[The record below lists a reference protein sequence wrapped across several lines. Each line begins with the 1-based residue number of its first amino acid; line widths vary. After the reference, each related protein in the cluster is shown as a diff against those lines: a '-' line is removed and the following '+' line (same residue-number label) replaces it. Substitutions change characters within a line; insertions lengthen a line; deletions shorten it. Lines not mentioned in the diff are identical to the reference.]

1 MRLLV
6 DTVTFLRVAL
16 RQGEVSARAKE
27 LLRDPDNECYL
38 SAVSAWEITVK
49 HALGKLELTERPEQF
64 VPQHRE
70 KLAAEELP
78 LDEESAL
85 HLSRLP
91 KIHRDPFDRMLICQS
106 IVHGLVLLT
115 PDAVLSKYPVRTAW

>member
-27 LLRDPDNECYL
+27 LLRDPDNEGYL

-106 IVHGLVLLT
+106 IVHGMVLIT
-115 PDAVLSKYPVRTAW
+115 PDPLISQYPVRTAW